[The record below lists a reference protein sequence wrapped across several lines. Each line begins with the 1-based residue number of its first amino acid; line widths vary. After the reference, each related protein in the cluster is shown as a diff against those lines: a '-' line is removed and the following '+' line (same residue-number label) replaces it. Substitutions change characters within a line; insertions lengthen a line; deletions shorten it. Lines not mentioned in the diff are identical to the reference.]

1 MEKKTITIL
10 TGAGISQESGIKTFR
25 DSNGLWEEH
34 KVEDVASP
42 KGWLTDPSLVL
53 EFYNQRRRQIKEC
66 EPNEAHKQLV
76 RLEEKYNVNIITQNV
91 DDLHERA
98 GSKRILHLHGQL
110 TQAKS
115 SGNESNVKDIGYE
128 DIKLGD
134 LCEEG
139 FQIRPNIVWFGE
151 SVPMILTAEGLAYDS
166 DIFIIVGT
174 SLVVYPAAG
183 LVGKTEPDTPI
194 YVIDP
199 NDTPLFGRKGFVT
212 FIKKSATEGV
222 KELVDQLMAD

>member
-42 KGWLTDPSLVL
+42 KGWLSDPSLVL

-76 RLEEKYNVNIITQNV
+76 RLEEKYIVNLITQNV

-139 FQIRPNIVWFGE
+139 FQMRPNIVWFGE

-166 DIFIIVGT
+166 DIFI
-174 SLVVYPAAG
+174 
-183 LVGKTEPDTPI
+183 
-194 YVIDP
+194 VIDP